1 LAVASD
7 SANARDVRAG
17 FKAAAPRRCP
27 SCGAADRDNCERLFE
42 LLLAKEYARDLPFG
56 PLHGVTVACFF
67 VQHPEH
73 PRAPRELAS
82 LLALLKD
89 YMDHGSAALRPEAG
103 RERPF
108 APGQHAELVGGT
120 MGAALAPPSDRR
132 PYGFTIADVA
142 VDGTFPAPEHEKR
155 VDTWVRATLEAWAGR
170 ADSPAPE

>member
-1 LAVASD
+1 VASD
-7 SANARDVRAG
+7 SAKARAVRAG
-17 FKAAAPRRCP
+17 FKAAAPRRCA
-27 SCGAADRDNCERLFE
+27 SCGAADQDNCERLFE

-67 VQHPEH
+67 AQHPEH

-89 YMDHGSAALRPEAG
+89 YMDHGSAALRLEAG

-108 APGQHAELVGGT
+108 APWQHAVSVGGT
-120 MGAALAPPSDRR
+120 MRAAVVPPSGRG

-142 VDGTFPAPEHEKR
+142 VDGTFPAADHEKR
-155 VDTWVRATLEAWAGR
+155 VDTWARATLEAWAGS